1 MNRSYLRF
9 VATGWLFVGTQEY
22 WVAFLWRND
31 LIGMLLAILVLET
44 GFFTLGFL
52 LGKVIDSRFPSLR
65 YNDLVVY
72 FVMGLMGLILI
83 EWLFVGNWPWV
94 QPTIQLTMFTT
105 WGGGVVFARMF
116 TDKSPELDRVKRIS
130 LRYFLTL
137 IVTASVI
144 ATIFKFINFR
154 ITFAVTYLAALF
166 GYTFMNVFFIWLFV
180 IDYRIAQ
187 TRQNRCSVTA
197 RALEG
202 GMVGEATE

>member
-9 VATGWLFVGTQEY
+9 IATGWLFVGTQEY
-22 WVAFLWRND
+22 WVALLWRNN
-31 LIGMLLAILVLET
+31 LLGMLLAILVLET
-44 GFFTLGFL
+44 SFFTLGFL
-52 LGKVIDSRFPSLR
+52 LGKAIDSRFPSLR
-65 YNDLVVY
+65 YNDLIVY
-72 FVMGLMGLILI
+72 IVMGLVGLVLI

-105 WGGGVVFARMF
+105 WGGGVVFARMI

-144 ATIFKFINFR
+144 ATIFKFIDFR

-180 IDYRIAQ
+180 IDYRNAQ
-187 TRQNRCSVTA
+187 TRQNRHNVTA
-197 RALEG
+197 RALKG
-202 GMVGEATE
+202 GMACEETE